1 MSSHPIAFRL
11 IKGSD
16 NREDGSTL
24 NGVVS
29 FFLHMG
35 VGTVLQGAHR
45 TSTVRSCAL

>member
-1 MSSHPIAFRL
+1 MASHPMAFRL

-24 NGVVS
+24 NGVFS

-35 VGTVLQGAHR
+35 VETVL
-45 TSTVRSCAL
+45 